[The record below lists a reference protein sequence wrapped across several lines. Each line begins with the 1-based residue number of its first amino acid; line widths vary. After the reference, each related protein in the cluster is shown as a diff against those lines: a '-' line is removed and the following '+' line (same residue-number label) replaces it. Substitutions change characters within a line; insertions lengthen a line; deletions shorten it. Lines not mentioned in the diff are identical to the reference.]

1 MISLKKLIYSVPDA
15 LEILFEETGVNLHPK
30 LTHLG

>member
-15 LEILFEETGVNLHPK
+15 LEILFEETGK
-30 LTHLG
+30 RMEFQDLTL